1 MDKWTFT
8 FKVAGNLSRRGR
20 VNTFWGVRKNV
31 IHIIFPKRVLK
42 KVIMAIMDL
51 LN

>member
-1 MDKWTFT
+1 MDKWRFT
-8 FKVAGNLSRRGR
+8 FKVADNLSRRAGEHIL
-20 VNTFWGVRKNV
+20 GVRKNV
-31 IHIIFPKRVLK
+31 IHIIFPRRELK